1 MEWRETIGSDF
12 VFDPYTLCP
21 LFFHSLL
28 MLQDRTVAVGLEV
41 SDGGLLWVIYS
52 AVCAGRSFYSVRQA
66 TAIRMF

>member
-1 MEWRETIGSDF
+1 
-12 VFDPYTLCP
+12 
-21 LFFHSLL
+21 